1 MSGKYVPPGLRKQSL
16 QQPQENDK
24 PKPKFQNDDK
34 RVSLKELHDHYWPI
48 KDDLKSHDS
57 TNGHNQTLHGSAE
70 QPGKL
75 TYIILFYNANPRWR
89 EDNIIFTKSSL
100 HLLPGYPADGES
112 QIAHAEEQSNTE
124 ASQQDCKEE
133 AEAADDTFKAA
144 AKESS
149 EPVAVFRE
157 LFKKPS
163 TRTIVFEGWYQIDK
177 VSFIEPQSQELA
189 RMLAQKWTRKDR
201 FGKEIKVQREGPKW
215 QESMRHHW
223 AVIKLTKAQT
233 ELEAPKIE
241 RLPDDH
247 LAPQAPQKSVNEMLA
262 EMRVGAQKPEEKS
275 DES

>member
-16 QQPQENDK
+16 QQPPGDDK
-24 PKPKFQNDDK
+24 PMPKFQNDDK

-48 KDDLKSHDS
+48 KDDLKSNDS
-57 TNGHNQTLHGSAE
+57 ENGHNRTLHGSAE
-70 QPGKL
+70 QPEKL

-89 EDNIIFTKSSL
+89 DDNIIFTKSSL
-100 HLLPGYPADGES
+100 HLLPGCPADGES
-112 QIAHAEEQSNTE
+112 KIVHTDEQHSVE
-124 ASQQDCKEE
+124 VQDRKEE
-133 AEAADDTFKAA
+133 AKAADDTSTSG

-163 TRTIVFEGWYQIDK
+163 TRTIIFEGWYKIDK

-201 FGKEIKVQREGPKW
+201 FGKEIKVEREGSRW
-215 QESMRHHW
+215 QGSMRQRW
-223 AVIKLTKAQT
+223 AVVKMKKAGT